1 MSTITTDTT
10 CARRTLDVEGAPTR
24 TKIAGMLALL
34 ACVGCCA
41 LPYLIVGG
49 LITGAGA
56 AVLQQ
61 TLIAAA
67 IGLGV
72 LALGMWWLRRRQ
84 LAKRAAAAGVT
95 GCGDANCV
103 C

>member
-1 MSTITTDTT
+1 MSITTTDTT
-10 CARRTLDVEGAPTR
+10 CARKALDEEGAPTR
-24 TKIAGMLALL
+24 TKVAGLLALL

-61 TLIAAA
+61 TLIAVA

-72 LALGMWWLRRRQ
+72 LALGMWRQRRRQ
-84 LAKRAAAAGVT
+84 LAKRAPADGET
-95 GCGDANCV
+95 GCGDPNCV

>member
-1 MSTITTDTT
+1 MTTTDPT
-10 CARRTLDVEGAPTR
+10 CARKTLAEEGAPTR
-24 TKIAGMLALL
+24 TKVAALLALL

-41 LPYLIVGG
+41 LPYLIVAG
-49 LITGAGA
+49 LVTGAGA

-61 TLIAAA
+61 TLIAGA

-72 LALGMWWLRRRQ
+72 VALGMWWLRRRQ
-84 LAKRAAAAGVT
+84 LAKRAAAAGESC
-95 GCGDANCV
+95 CGDSNCI

>member
-1 MSTITTDTT
+1 MSTIASGTSCVRKAIDE
-10 CARRTLDVEGAPTR
+10 EGAPTR
-24 TKIAGMLALL
+24 AKVAGMLALL

-61 TLIAAA
+61 SLIAVA

-84 LAKRAAAAGVT
+84 LERRAAAAGEA
-95 GCGDANCV
+95 GCGDANWV